1 VHVVYFYVAHFLQ
14 GHVRFFARFVI
25 RILLCN
31 LAHPLKVFL
40 LGFISVVFLVFN
52 ILDFWYF
59 LCCYGRFAD
68 KINVFEVRMV
78 EDCGTDSRLE
88 LFFALDLFE
97 H

>member
-1 VHVVYFYVAHFLQ
+1 MHVVYFYVAHFLQ

-25 RILLCN
+25 RILLRN

-40 LGFISVVFLVFN
+40 LCFISVVFLVFD
-52 ILDFWYF
+52 ILNFWYF
-59 LCCYGRFAD
+59 LCRNGRFTD
-68 KINVFEVRMV
+68 KIDVFEVRMV